1 MAALS
6 PYWAYKRFSGP
17 AICWARRR
25 PACKAVTPLLRHK
38 TTARA
43 AYDAGWKAAVANGGF
58 DALFVNER
66 GEVTEGGRSS
76 LFICLN
82 GQWCT
87 PPLQSGV
94 LPGVLREQLLNPD
107 ASVAQVE
114 GTTLFNND
122 LTRSILGKAQ
132 ERVLYPEDIR
142 KAEAPVVVNAL
153 RGVIPV
159 KLSEP
164 TKT

>member
-1 MAALS
+1 M
-6 PYWAYKRFSGP
+6 
-17 AICWARRR
+17 
-25 PACKAVTPLLRHK
+25 VTRTL
-38 TTARA
+38 
-43 AYDAGWKAAVANGGF
+43 D
-58 DALFVNER
+58 VNAQR
-66 GEVTEGGRSS
+66 EVTEGGRSS

-114 GTTLFNND
+114 GTTLFND
-122 LTRSILGKAQ
+122 DFTRSILGKAQ

>member
-1 MAALS
+1 M
-6 PYWAYKRFSGP
+6 
-17 AICWARRR
+17 
-25 PACKAVTPLLRHK
+25 
-38 TTARA
+38 
-43 AYDAGWKAAVANGGF
+43 
-58 DALFVNER
+58 NER

-114 GTTLFNND
+114 GTTLFNTD
-122 LTRSILGKAQ
+122 LARSILGKAQ
-132 ERVLYPEDIR
+132 ERVLYQKDIL
-142 KAEAPVVVNAL
+142 KAEALVVVNAL

-164 TKT
+164 RKT